1 MFKYLL
7 GKLEL
12 GKVHSLRFLY
22 TLESES
28 NVKYMRIVTGSI
40 EELEKFAE
48 EIEKIA
54 VECCAEYLYSIDLEY
69 ALKFYIVKEKDKEDK

>member
-1 MFKYLL
+1 MFKDLL

-12 GKVHSLRFLY
+12 GKIHSLRFLY

-28 NVKYMRIVTGSI
+28 NVKYMRIVTGSV

-48 EIEKIA
+48 EIEEIA

-69 ALKFYIVKEKDKEDK
+69 ALKFYIVKQKEKED